1 MYVAPSAFAVS
12 TSTVILFVVLFVTFK
27 FLILGPSTFPICSI
41 CISSTLSLLGTNVI
55 LNIYPDVVV
64 TSYVPSPLSIISVS
78 LFPIIPS
85 ASILSK

>member
-12 TSTVILFVVLFVTFK
+12 TSTVILFVVFDTVK

-64 TSYVPSPLSIISVS
+64 TSYVPSPLSITSVS

-85 ASILSK
+85 VSILSK